1 MSGQTDRSMLC
12 IVCGIR
18 SPADGSVCAPCRDIL
33 KSAVTGT
40 VVPASA
46 DPAPQY
52 DKVDALSESPTSP
65 HLQTPP
71 GPSGRLEDVGRRYG
85 AGDQLDGR
93 YTIVEEIGVG
103 GMGVVYKAL
112 DRNLEKTVALKL
124 MRARAM
130 DAPNVARFRRELALA
145 QHVSHANVCR
155 VHDLG
160 EVDGVLYISM
170 EHVEGQ
176 RLDHV
181 IVSMGRLSP
190 RQTVA
195 LGRQLCA
202 GLRAIHEQGIIH
214 RDLKPSNVMVNRSG
228 HVFIMDFGL
237 AIKPGRDK
245 VTSTGAVLGTFA
257 YLSPEQ
263 ARGLEI
269 GPRSDVY
276 AAGLILYEMLT
287 GVAPPGDEVALPLAL
302 RDARERCPPPS
313 ELAADTPPE
322 LDAIVMRCLERDPSR
337 RFATAEEL
345 ESALGRVQA
354 MAAHSTGRVPPSGT
368 TARLWK
374 LVREGR
380 HRSWAAAAFLLLA
393 VAAIGGLYRWRHP
406 ASNDAER
413 PIVAV
418 LPLTNLSL
426 DQSFSELGIGLADV
440 LVTHLAS
447 SAQITVISGP
457 SAARDAKGQD
467 VRGIA
472 RELGASHVLS
482 GSLQATGGRVRVALT
497 LLRARD
503 SVIVGVEEGDT
514 TINDIFDLP
523 ARMAEKVSATLHVEL
538 SEDERRRLSR
548 PPTESI
554 EAFADYSRAKA
565 LMQERDMPGKLDQAI
580 QLLDSA
586 VRKDPRFALAHAA
599 LGDACG
605 TRFRE
610 TKDVA
615 WANRASSSIM
625 QALALDS
632 DQPMVRLSLAQVLHL
647 SGHRGEAVGEL
658 RRILARQPD
667 NDEAHRLLGSVLA
680 DEGETDSAV
689 AEMRKAI
696 ALRAGYWQYHVA
708 LGNVLFQAG
717 RHRDAADEYREVIRL
732 RPESDRGYYL
742 LGAAHL
748 AMSEPRPALENF
760 ERALRIAPSATT
772 FANIAIV
779 REGEGNLE
787 AAAEGYRRAIELKP
801 NEPIFYIN
809 LADAERRL
817 GSKGARA
824 TYERALELLER
835 LLSVNAKDAPKTSL
849 LAICELELDRR
860 GAAVKHADAA
870 VALAPRN
877 YEVLHRAAGVHA
889 GVGHHERALALL
901 REAFGA
907 GYSIELAQRSEAFEP
922 LRKLPAFQA
931 LITEVRANRKRAAQ

>member
-1 MSGQTDRSMLC
+1 MLC

-40 VVPASA
+40 VVPASS
-46 DPAPQY
+46 DPAPRY

-65 HLQTPP
+65 HLATPP

-130 DAPNVARFRRELALA
+130 DAPNIARFRRELALA

-176 RLDHV
+176 RLDHL

-322 LDAIVMRCLERDPSR
+322 LDAIVMRCLERDPGK

-345 ESALGRVQA
+345 ESALVTLQPAVGSSSARS
-354 MAAHSTGRVPPSGT
+354 HRWKS
-368 TARLWK
+368 TARLW
-374 LVREGR
+374 
-380 HRSWAAAAFLLLA
+380 RSADRRTRWGAGLAAAAFVALA
-393 VAAIGGLYRWRHP
+393 ALGTRTWLVRRQ
-406 ASNDAER
+406 AEPMVR
-413 PIVAV
+413 PVVAV
-418 LPLTNLSL
+418 LPLLNLSG
-426 DQSFSELGIGLADV
+426 DATYDTLGVGIADV
-440 LVTHLAS
+440 LITRLAS
-447 SAQITVISGP
+447 LRAINVISG
-457 SAARDAKGQD
+457 SGTLRYLEKQNVRD
-467 VRGIA
+467 IA
-472 RELGASHVLS
+472 RELGAAFVVN
-482 GSLQATGGRVRVALT
+482 GGIQAQGGQLRITLR
-497 LLRARD
+497 LLRAND
-503 SVIVGVEEGDT
+503 SIEWTGDYVAP
-514 TINDIFDLP
+514 ISQIFDVQT
-523 ARMAEKVSATLHVEL
+523 RMAEGVASAPVLRAGL
-538 SEDERRRLSR
+538 AADDAARLAT
-548 PPTESI
+548 PPTRSV
-554 EAFADYSRAKA
+554 EAFKQYGQARALLEARDIKGNVDGAIRLLEGATRADPK
-565 LMQERDMPGKLDQAI
+565 
-580 QLLDSA
+580 
-586 VRKDPRFALAHAA
+586 FALAHAA
-599 LGDACG
+599 LGDAYWAKFGETADTSWSSRAAQSILEAVSLDPDTPQIRVSLARVFQG
-605 TRFRE
+605 TDRVDQAVDELHR
-610 TKDVA
+610 
-615 WANRASSSIM
+615 
-625 QALALDS
+625 ALAQ
-632 DQPMVRLSLAQVLHL
+632 QPN
-647 SGHRGEAVGEL
+647 
-658 RRILARQPD
+658 
-667 NDEAHRLLGSVLA
+667 NDEAHRLLGTALA
-680 DEGETDSAV
+680 EQDKIDAAV
-689 AEMRKAI
+689 AELHKAI
-696 ALRAGYWQYHVA
+696 EIRPEYWENHYILGNRLYRAGRYPA
-708 LGNVLFQAG
+708 
-717 RHRDAADEYREVIRL
+717 AADAFREVIRL
-732 RPESDRGYYL
+732 RPESERGHRM
-742 LGAAHL
+742 LGATFH
-748 AMSEPRPALENF
+748 AMGDLP
-760 ERALRIAPSATT
+760 RALDSYQRAQSIAPSAGTYVNIGSLHYVKGEY
-772 FANIAIV
+772 AN
-779 REGEGNLE
+779 
-787 AAAEGYRRAIELKP
+787 AAESYRRAIELKP
-801 NEPIFYIN
+801 LEPNFHFN
-809 LADAERRL
+809 LADAEERL
-817 GSKGARA
+817 GSGKAAASYKRA
-824 TYERALELLER
+824 AELLND
-835 LLSVNAKDAPKTSL
+835 LLAVKPNDAQARSL
-849 LAICELELDRR
+849 LAMCQMNLGDLDAALANAEQAVARARNDPEVLYRR
-860 GAAVKHADAA
+860 AAVYTSRGRTKD
-870 VALAPRN
+870 ALA
-877 YEVLHRAAGVHA
+877 
-889 GVGHHERALALL
+889 ALA
-901 REAFGA
+901 EAFDA
-907 GYSIELAQRSEAFEP
+907 GYSVSSAQTADSLEP
-922 LRKLPAFQA
+922 LRNNPDFKSVLETA
-931 LITEVRANRKRAAQ
+931 RKKQSRND